1 MFSST
6 RHSHGWVGLTSNKDN
21 LLAYQFITGCF
32 TIFYSLTILLLL
44 IIPLY
49 IVDGVVKGFI
59 AFSFYQL
66 KMGDTRIRMPE
77 LEKAIS
83 LSAPIILNSL
93 SLLVLG
99 LNSVT
104 YWVYRR
110 HNPLLARLMFPAS
123 LASIFSTIFS
133 YMTHT
138 VYIGRVVESLA
149 GEYVE
154 TNSAGILILGSVT
167 IEASPLVSIMLSP
180 LPLLI
185 LSILNAIFS
194 TMWVLQVYS
203 RLSS

>member
-1 MFSST
+1 M
-6 RHSHGWVGLTSNKDN
+6 TSNKDN
-21 LLAYQFITGCF
+21 LLTYQFITGCF

-83 LSAPIILNSL
+83 LSAPMILNSL

-110 HNPLLARLMFPAS
+110 HNPLLARLMFPIS

>member
-1 MFSST
+1 M
-6 RHSHGWVGLTSNKDN
+6 TSNKDN
-21 LLAYQFITGCF
+21 LLTYQFITGCF

>member
-1 MFSST
+1 M
-6 RHSHGWVGLTSNKDN
+6 TSNKDN
-21 LLAYQFITGCF
+21 LLTYQFITGCF

-138 VYIGRVVESLA
+138 VYIGRVVESLV

>member
-1 MFSST
+1 M
-6 RHSHGWVGLTSNKDN
+6 TSNKDN

>member
-1 MFSST
+1 
-6 RHSHGWVGLTSNKDN
+6 LTSNKDN